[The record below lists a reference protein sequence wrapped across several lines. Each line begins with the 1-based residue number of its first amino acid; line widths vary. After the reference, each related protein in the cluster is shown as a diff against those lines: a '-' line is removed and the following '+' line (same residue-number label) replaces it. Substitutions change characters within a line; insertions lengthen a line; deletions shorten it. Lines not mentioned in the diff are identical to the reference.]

1 MPDLTDDIVEIPVDS
16 SAVDC
21 DGNPVTKDDSMAAT
35 IDALV
40 EKLVDQNY
48 TKTFA
53 RMDQYGEHFVA
64 QSTLVNTA
72 MAQLFGM
79 AVQIVNATAL
89 NRIPSGTAN
98 QILEHNASAGQPYNS
113 PAAPKAGP

>member
-1 MPDLTDDIVEIPVDS
+1 MPTGGDS
-16 SAVDC
+16 SSE
-21 DGNPVTKDDSMAAT
+21 GETPMAAT
-35 IDALV
+35 IDALT

-72 MAQLFGM
+72 MAQLFAM
-79 AVQIVNATAL
+79 AVQIVNSTAL

-98 QILEHNASAGQPYNS
+98 QILEHNSAAGQPYNS
-113 PAAPKAGP
+113 PAAPKAQ

>member
-1 MPDLTDDIVEIPVDS
+1 
-16 SAVDC
+16 
-21 DGNPVTKDDSMAAT
+21 MATT
-35 IDALV
+35 IDALT

-79 AVQIVNATAL
+79 AVQLVNASAL
-89 NRIPSGTAN
+89 NRIPSGTASA
-98 QILEHNASAGQPYNS
+98 ILEHNAAAMQPFNAPTGS
-113 PAAPKAGP
+113 PPAPARTA

>member
-1 MPDLTDDIVEIPVDS
+1 
-16 SAVDC
+16 
-21 DGNPVTKDDSMAAT
+21 MAAT
-35 IDALV
+35 IDALT

-72 MAQLFGM
+72 MSQLFAM
-79 AVQIVNATAL
+79 AVQLVNASAL

-98 QILEHNASAGQPYNS
+98 QILEHNASARQPMNS
-113 PAAPKAGP
+113 PTGTP